1 MTGTPLAPLPSVD
14 GEWVPTWPMMLVFS
28 TFPTED
34 KAREVI
40 GLLVEERAIAC
51 GNILAPVRSI
61 YRWQGEVR
69 DEVEVLALL
78 KVSRNACAHLQKR
91 LRELHPYETPEI
103 VAVSVD
109 SGLPEYLDWVRE
121 NCRRLR

>member
-1 MTGTPLAPLPSVD
+1 
-14 GEWVPTWPMMLVFS
+14 MMLVFS

-34 KAREVI
+34 KAREIVRV
-40 GLLVEERAIAC
+40 LVEERAIAC
-51 GNILAPVRSI
+51 GNILPSIGSI
-61 YRWQGEVR
+61 YRWKGEVR
-69 DEVEVLALL
+69 EETEVLALL

-91 LRELHPYETPEI
+91 LRDLHPYEVPEI
-103 VAVSVD
+103 VAIAVD